1 MGVSFPIGA
10 SIVGFYG
17 KASHLLLP
25 MDLNR
30 RFFCSPLAFT
40 NTMRR
45 IGSPFCTSMAKTWA
59 LLVSSELLVWKYVCL
74 CVMYLYLLRMYVHA
88 RVYIHAYILLF

>member
-1 MGVSFPIGA
+1 MVFYKMGVSFPIGA

-45 IGSPFCTSMAKTWA
+45 IGSCLNLIYMPSDCATSD
-59 LLVSSELLVWKYVCL
+59 V
-74 CVMYLYLLRMYVHA
+74 LRGFQGS
-88 RVYIHAYILLF
+88 L